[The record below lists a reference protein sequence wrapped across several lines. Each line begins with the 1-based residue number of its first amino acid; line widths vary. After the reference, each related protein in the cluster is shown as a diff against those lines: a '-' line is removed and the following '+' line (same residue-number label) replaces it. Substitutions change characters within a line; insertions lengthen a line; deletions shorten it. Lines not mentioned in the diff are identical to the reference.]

1 MSENKQRTVDLLAGA
16 FDLQQRRKFTV
27 KKADGSKV
35 VDLYFKPVTRSERTR
50 AMGAAGTQ
58 DALKLS
64 TQFLV
69 QMAELENGTKA
80 FSQGDISKLQRELP
94 EKVLTELELFLF
106 DLEDPNIEASKKD

>member
-1 MSENKQRTVDLLAGA
+1 MSESKQRTVDLLTGA

-27 KKADGSKV
+27 KKEDGSKV
-35 VDLYFKPVTRSERTR
+35 IDLYFKPVTRSERTR
-50 AMGAAGTQ
+50 AMGAVGTQ

-80 FSQGDISKLQRELP
+80 FSQGDVPKLQRELP
-94 EKVLTELELFLF
+94 EKVLSALELFLF
-106 DLEDPNIEASKKD
+106 DLEDPLLNEAKKG

>member
-1 MSENKQRTVDLLAGA
+1 MSESKQRTVDLLTGA

-106 DLEDPNIEASKKD
+106 DLEDQNIEASKKD

>member
-1 MSENKQRTVDLLAGA
+1 MSESKQRTVDLLTGA

-27 KKADGSKV
+27 KKEDGSKII
-35 VDLYFKPVTRSERTR
+35 DLYFKPVTRSERTR
-50 AMGAAGTQ
+50 AMGAVGTQ

-80 FSQGDISKLQRELP
+80 FSQGDVPKLQRELP
-94 EKVLTELELFLF
+94 EKVLSALELFLF
-106 DLEDPNIEASKKD
+106 DLEDPLLNEAKKG

>member
-1 MSENKQRTVDLLAGA
+1 MSESKQRTVDLLAGA

-69 QMAELENGTKA
+69 QMAELEDGTKA

>member
-1 MSENKQRTVDLLAGA
+1 MSESKQRTVDLLAGA

-27 KKADGSKV
+27 RKEDGSKII
-35 VDLYFKPVTRSERTR
+35 DLYFKPVTRSERTR

-106 DLEDPNIEASKKD
+106 DLEDPNIEKSKKG

>member
-1 MSENKQRTVDLLAGA
+1 MSESKQRTVDLLAGA